1 MKKTK
6 ALKFKQIP
14 ICKKCDH
21 AMFCHFCGRQQD
33 SRGWAKKW
41 RNVKNGPL
49 HTMCPSCAE

>member
-49 HTMCPSCAE
+49 HIMCPSCAE